1 MNYNVIADSLKKS
14 FLIRKKKNLLLI
26 AVASIGLTTATV
38 AQTVPSYVPT
48 SGLVGWW
55 PFNGNAI
62 DESINTND
70 GTVNGATLT
79 ADRFGNANKAYSFNG
94 TNNFIKINNG
104 LISNTFGSFSFSFWF
119 KTNTTNIGTIMSD
132 RGSSNWAYKY
142 SVQINNNNN
151 IGKCA
156 IANHDGASLSN
167 FVSSSQSSLNQ
178 NNWVHCIGVLNS
190 SSLVLSIYINGILS
204 SQTSSINPNAWNVN
218 TTSTYI
224 GKWISPFGDY
234 HLYNGIIDDIGIWNR
249 ALTQQEITAL
259 YNGAN
264 VGINDISIENQFSIF
279 PNPAQNVITIKATTK
294 LDGSAYSIYDNM
306 GRVLASGKLNGEITM
321 VELGHLAAGIYT
333 LRVGDNLKQT
343 FKIVKE

>member
-1 MNYNVIADSLKKS
+1 M
-14 FLIRKKKNLLLI
+14 KKKNLLLI

-48 SGLVGWW
+48 NGLVGWW

-79 ADRFGNANKAYSFNG
+79 ADRFGNANKAYNFDG
-94 TNNFIKINNG
+94 VNNFI
-104 LISNTFGSFSFSFWF
+104 
-119 KTNTTNIGTIMSD
+119 
-132 RGSSNWAYKY
+132 
-142 SVQINNNNN
+142 
-151 IGKCA
+151 
-156 IANHDGASLSN
+156 SLS
-167 FVSSSQSSLNQ
+167 
-178 NNWVHCIGVLNS
+178 G
-190 SSLVLSIYINGILS
+190 
-204 SQTSSINPNAWNVN
+204 TSSINFAQGVTFSAWINANDLRMASLVDKEYGCVSYGYRLCIRTNGELWAEHGCYGSAQTGAATATASSYQVN
-218 TTSTYI
+218 SWLFIVGTLDPITGKNNIFLNGNLINSVNISQMITNTKTIEIGRVFSPLTYEFFN
-224 GKWISPFGDY
+224 GK
-234 HLYNGIIDDIGIWNR
+234 IDDIGIWNR

-279 PNPAQNVITIKATTK
+279 PNPAQNVITLKATTK
-294 LDGSAYSIYDNM
+294 LDGSVYSIYDNI
-306 GRVLASGKLNGEITM
+306 GRVVASGKLNGENTM
-321 VELGHLAAGIYT
+321 VELGHLAAGIYI